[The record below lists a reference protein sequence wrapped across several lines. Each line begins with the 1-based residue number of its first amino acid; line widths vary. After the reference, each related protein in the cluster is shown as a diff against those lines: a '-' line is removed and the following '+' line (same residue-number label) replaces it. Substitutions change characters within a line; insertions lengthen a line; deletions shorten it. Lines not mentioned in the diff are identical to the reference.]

1 MYTNILKSLFSSK
14 TRVELLKLFLLNP
27 EASFYQRQVAKK
39 VDLPI
44 RAIQRETHRLC
55 AIGLL
60 IEMVSGN
67 RNYYS
72 LNKNHPIRNELK
84 NIILKSSGIIDVLSG
99 HLSEDKDISL
109 AFIYG
114 SYAKDKEGLLSD
126 IDLFVI
132 GDISSRKLSSILNK
146 EKLSLNREINF
157 NLYSKEEFLRKLKA
171 GNHFINS
178 VLKEKKIF
186 IVGNDDD
193 LKAIR
198 TGK

>member
-1 MYTNILKSLFSSK
+1 MYTNILKALFSSK
-14 TRVELLKLFLLNP
+14 TRIELLKLFLLNP
-27 EASFYQRQVAKK
+27 EGSFYQRQVAKK
-39 VDLPI
+39 AHLPI
-44 RAIQRETHRLC
+44 RAIQRELSNLC

-60 IEMVSGN
+60 TERVSGN

-84 NIILKSSGIIDVLSG
+84 NIILKSSGIVETLSQ
-99 HLSEDKDISL
+99 HLVENKDIDL

-114 SYAKDKEGLLSD
+114 SFAKNKENLLSD

-146 EKLSLNREINF
+146 EKLNLGREINF
-157 NLYSKEEFLRKLKA
+157 NLYSREEFLKKLKVR
-171 GNHFINS
+171 NHFINS

-198 TGK
+198 ARR